1 MKLAILPF
9 FLLLSLNVFSE
20 KVYFINIKDGDVLK
34 SPFLI
39 QFGLR
44 GKGVAPAGV
53 DVTNTGHHHLLI
65 NVDEVDYNLPIP
77 SSDQHLHFGLGQTET
92 NLELPSG
99 KHSLQLVLGDKYHIP
114 HKPPLMSEKIQ
125 IDYNFA
131 IDNDFSTFEKNSV
144 DLKFSVNNLITN
156 FGFSEE
162 NGEMGDSNVLSN
174 TTLYKF
180 DDNNYLSFGT
190 RRNRKINLTEYYDLV
205 YEYKNDC
212 LTAGIKYRKTY
223 YSDRD
228 AKPTEDLLLTL
239 TLFPLVTLEQDVEQ
253 NFYRENDL
261 FN

>member
-1 MKLAILPF
+1 MKLAILPL

-125 IDYNFA
+125 I
-131 IDNDFSTFEKNSV
+131 TVK
-144 DLKFSVNNLITN
+144 
-156 FGFSEE
+156 
-162 NGEMGDSNVLSN
+162 
-174 TTLYKF
+174 
-180 DDNNYLSFGT
+180 
-190 RRNRKINLTEYYDLV
+190 
-205 YEYKNDC
+205 
-212 LTAGIKYRKTY
+212 
-223 YSDRD
+223 
-228 AKPTEDLLLTL
+228 
-239 TLFPLVTLEQDVEQ
+239 
-253 NFYRENDL
+253 
-261 FN
+261 

>member
-1 MKLAILPF
+1 MPF

-125 IDYNFA
+125 I
-131 IDNDFSTFEKNSV
+131 IVK
-144 DLKFSVNNLITN
+144 
-156 FGFSEE
+156 
-162 NGEMGDSNVLSN
+162 
-174 TTLYKF
+174 
-180 DDNNYLSFGT
+180 
-190 RRNRKINLTEYYDLV
+190 
-205 YEYKNDC
+205 
-212 LTAGIKYRKTY
+212 
-223 YSDRD
+223 
-228 AKPTEDLLLTL
+228 
-239 TLFPLVTLEQDVEQ
+239 
-253 NFYRENDL
+253 
-261 FN
+261 